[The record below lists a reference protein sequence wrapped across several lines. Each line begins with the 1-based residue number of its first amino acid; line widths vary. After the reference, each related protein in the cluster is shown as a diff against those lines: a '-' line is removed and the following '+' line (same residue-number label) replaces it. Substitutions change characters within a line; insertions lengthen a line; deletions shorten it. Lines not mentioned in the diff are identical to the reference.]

1 MWWKTLVGKTLLGEF
16 QVIILEISTNKKKQ
30 LQAQETLPYK
40 TISKYLYTVKPT
52 NLYQYQLQSTIEP
65 DLVENFSF
73 ARISIS
79 ITNSISIVLIVVTF
93 CCSFTQ
99 NTNKIFWSFW
109 LLVLETL
116 FGTRRKGS
124 PKLQQ
129 YLNLLFSE
137 LTGSISGG

>member
-1 MWWKTLVGKTLLGEF
+1 MHGKTLVGKTLLGEF

-93 CCSFTQ
+93 CSSFTQ
-99 NTNKIFWSFW
+99 NTNKIF
-109 LLVLETL
+109 
-116 FGTRRKGS
+116 
-124 PKLQQ
+124 
-129 YLNLLFSE
+129 
-137 LTGSISGG
+137 